1 MSLDAAGY
9 LEAIVP
15 LVERL
20 GQEPA
25 GSAIKAAG
33 VAAADALSGG
43 GKVWISETTHCL
55 HGEATYRAGGLMAV
69 HVLGDPVAVQPGDCV
84 IEGTPVGVTGLAV
97 ETALKAKT
105 RGATLVALTN
115 VAFEQDPRAVLE
127 HPTRGRLHELADVVV
142 DLAGPV
148 GDGIFEDPHT
158 GVRVLPHSG
167 VTGMTAMWMIFAEA
181 ASVLAARGETPRWYE
196 CVALDGAAERNRRE
210 RDAYLT
216 TGSGVV
222 GLTDRAGVES
232 GSV

>member
-1 MSLDAAGY
+1 MNAAGY

-20 GQEPA
+20 GREPA
-25 GSAIKAAG
+25 ASAIRAAG
-33 VAAADALSGG
+33 AAAAGALSGG
-43 GKVWISETTHCL
+43 GKVWITETTHCL

-69 HVLGDPVAVQPGDCV
+69 HILTDPVAVQPGDCV

-97 ETALKAKT
+97 EWALKART

-127 HPTRGRLHELADVVV
+127 HPTRGRLHELADIVV

-148 GDGIFEDPHT
+148 GDGVFEDPAT
-158 GVRVLPHSG
+158 GIRVLPHSG
-167 VTGMTAMWMIFAEA
+167 VTGMVAMWMIFAEA
-181 ASVLAARGETPRWYE
+181 ASVLASHGEAPRWYE
-196 CVALDGAAERNRRE
+196 CVALEGATERNRRE

-216 TGSGVV
+216 TGRGVV
-222 GLTDRAGVES
+222 MLADHAGV
-232 GSV
+232 

>member
-1 MSLDAAGY
+1 VSVNAAGY

-20 GQEPA
+20 GREPA
-25 GSAIKAAG
+25 ASAIRAAG

-43 GKVWISETTHCL
+43 GKVWVTETTHCL

-69 HVLGDPVAVQPGDCV
+69 HILTDPVAVQPGDCV

-97 ETALKAKT
+97 EWALKART

-127 HPTRGRLHELADVVV
+127 HPTHGRLHELADIVV

-148 GDGIFEDPHT
+148 GDGVSEDPTT
-158 GVRVLPHSG
+158 GIRILPHSG
-167 VTGMTAMWMIFAEA
+167 VTGMVAMWMIFAEA
-181 ASVLAARGETPRWYE
+181 ASVLAARGEAPRWYE
-196 CVALDGAAERNRRE
+196 CIALEGATERNRRE
-210 RDAYLT
+210 REAYLT
-216 TGSGVV
+216 TGRGVV
-222 GLTDRAGVES
+222 GLTEHAGV
-232 GSV
+232 

>member
-1 MSLDAAGY
+1 MNAAGY

-20 GQEPA
+20 GREPA
-25 GSAIKAAG
+25 ASAIRAAG
-33 VAAADALSGG
+33 AAAGDALSGG
-43 GKVWISETTHCL
+43 GKVWVSETTHCL

-69 HVLGDPVAVQPGDCV
+69 HVLTDPAAVQPGDCV

-97 ETALKAKT
+97 ETALKAKV

-148 GDGIFEDPHT
+148 GDGVFEDPRS
-158 GVRVLPHSG
+158 GIRVLPHSG
-167 VTGMTAMWMIFAEA
+167 VTGMVAMWMILAEA
-181 ASVLAARGETPRWYE
+181 AAVLAERGEAPRWYE
-196 CVALDGAAERNRRE
+196 CVALEGAQERNRRE
-210 RDAYLT
+210 REAYLT
-216 TGSGVV
+216 TGMGVV
-222 GLTDRAGVES
+222 EVGERAGV
-232 GSV
+232 